1 MKMAKNITISLD
13 KAIDK
18 QQIISAIIQIL
29 NINEM
34 DIYFFYSHENL
45 ISVNNIDVFVDYI
58 PLENSELKANINIS
72 ITEHLSYKFE
82 FFDIDFP
89 TNLAKVLNTNIFI
102 PAPMSFNYSIIRI
115 EPTGKLYGAN
125 EYETDDEFEYL
136 DDIKLLNKN
145 TIKTL
150 INTIKADAI
159 EEELIAQE
167 TGI

>member
-1 MKMAKNITISLD
+1 MKRAKNITISLD
-13 KAIDK
+13 KAIEK

-34 DIYFFYSHENL
+34 NIFFFYSHENR

-89 TNLAKVLNTNIFI
+89 TDLAKVLSANIFI
-102 PAPMSFNYSIIRI
+102 PAPMSFKYSIILI

-125 EYETDDEFEYL
+125 EYEKDDEFEYL